1 MEVDWFDENEVSVIL
16 LFFLKREYCG
26 YEATLEAILNTEI
39 RCKILFLGNVAH

>member
-16 LFFLKREYCG
+16 LFFLRREYCG
-26 YEATLEAILNTEI
+26 YGATLEAILNTEI